1 MTGNP
6 IKGQSI
12 QRKDTHHSQDGKQKS
27 ACLTVFRAHNK
38 DNPLQFGEKE
48 KEKPRGKKQP
58 VIHGELL
65 RQRKV
70 RKHLPGRLPAVG

>member
-1 MTGNP
+1 ME
-6 IKGQSI
+6 
-12 QRKDTHHSQDGKQKS
+12 
-27 ACLTVFRAHNK
+27 NK
-38 DNPLQFGEKE
+38 ERVPHCVEWPTTKATPLQFGEKE

-65 RQRKV
+65 RKREV